1 MDEMSSLLELASTGD
16 ENALKKL
23 NLDQPVKVGLDKP
36 YANVGIIRLTGEF
49 EAAMA
54 MIAAADRLQLWTLA
68 ASCRNKV
75 KYLQFIAKEFC
86 KTTLANKPIPGDT
99 VADVM
104 KDLLDEIEIRKQQ
117 VEGEKKTAESDSE
130 TDMVQRKGNKK
141 KGEESKRE
149 ECQCASSVKDTDKEM
164 EIEYGKE
171 QKTQQKKS
179 NEMEGKSQTLSSDLD
194 IVEKLVEDKE
204 EEEARGKDKEN
215 KQEQEGQSKT
225 SESSLPSEAKDKG
238 AGTIKGKE
246 EKNPA
251 KKVTVNNS
259 KVRKCPLCQVNVTH
273 LRRHVVALHINK
285 GERLAVSQLES
296 ILQAAI
302 HGEEKQGKERLE
314 KRLGKKISFK
324 GRVREKCP
332 LCDKAV
338 LALTTHLQRTH
349 NLKKDDSIYK
359 SAMRIVRPYEGKTKE
374 VKSCKRK
381 AEDQPKASHVK
392 KRPALTPLGVLVQAV
407 DVESDEKDSDYIIS
421 SDDESHNSSESSNSV
436 LIIPPTPDKQGS
448 PMLKASVVKR
458 KITEEENFNE
468 TDGVEDNEDI
478 EDKQDENKGSDDEK
492 EDEYESI
499 QDDEDE
505 GSENDIGDEEWQ
517 QWAVKEFYKGR
528 PKGFRHQLLKYF
540 YEHLQDL
547 GGGANK
553 ERQAG
558 IHAQNVRKLLDHLDP
573 KNDTISCLIEDGGL
587 QMWRNWGKPI
597 LEESKMR
604 PGTVKSYLSSVGK
617 FLKFIIQKVAD
628 ETKEFPSIDER
639 SLRLANN
646 VLNRLPDWR
655 TAISRKFS
663 HKKWERVL
671 EVSRRLPP
679 ASTINDL
686 MSIEPGK
693 EAITILNK
701 SSTGHFVSSREF
713 IIVRDFL
720 IVRLELENAQRPG
733 PMETATVTNFREAER
748 SDDGSYTMY
757 CPKHKR
763 SIDGPARICMD
774 AETHANMCT
783 YVEHVRGVCADDS
796 EDALFLTVEG
806 KPFDQSNI
814 GKRVTAFWFKAKQI
828 KLSSTDVRKIAS
840 SATYDM
846 DVVEK
851 RAIHE
856 HMAHKEQTADH
867 YYNIGHI
874 TKKSA
879 RGHQLLKKSLG
890 LDTSVATQSNT
901 KSADSTKLDDIPPE
915 EESDPIAH
923 DEGLSS
929 SQVEVIE
936 MLFSSQIVS
945 QAQITFDIVRNTMA
959 EHTDLSKFASDPKM
973 VKKVYDKVCYLRR
986 KEKQKMV
993 LPSKEP
999 EPSLSRTETWV
1010 NNITEV
1016 ESASSVTHYQ
1026 PKAKWNKPDENY
1038 VENFFGKYSVRPS
1051 KEELK
1056 SLFHSNNGLKEIL
1069 NRNDGDFERCYNKVK
1084 YIFKKKG
1091 AKK

>member
-1 MDEMSSLLELASTGD
+1 
-16 ENALKKL
+16 
-23 NLDQPVKVGLDKP
+23 
-36 YANVGIIRLTGEF
+36 
-49 EAAMA
+49 
-54 MIAAADRLQLWTLA
+54 
-68 ASCRNKV
+68 
-75 KYLQFIAKEFC
+75 
-86 KTTLANKPIPGDT
+86 
-99 VADVM
+99 
-104 KDLLDEIEIRKQQ
+104 
-117 VEGEKKTAESDSE
+117 
-130 TDMVQRKGNKK
+130 
-141 KGEESKRE
+141 
-149 ECQCASSVKDTDKEM
+149 
-164 EIEYGKE
+164 
-171 QKTQQKKS
+171 
-179 NEMEGKSQTLSSDLD
+179 
-194 IVEKLVEDKE
+194 
-204 EEEARGKDKEN
+204 
-215 KQEQEGQSKT
+215 
-225 SESSLPSEAKDKG
+225 
-238 AGTIKGKE
+238 
-246 EKNPA
+246 
-251 KKVTVNNS
+251 
-259 KVRKCPLCQVNVTH
+259 
-273 LRRHVVALHINK
+273 
-285 GERLAVSQLES
+285 
-296 ILQAAI
+296 
-302 HGEEKQGKERLE
+302 
-314 KRLGKKISFK
+314 
-324 GRVREKCP
+324 
-332 LCDKAV
+332 
-338 LALTTHLQRTH
+338 
-349 NLKKDDSIYK
+349 
-359 SAMRIVRPYEGKTKE
+359 
-374 VKSCKRK
+374 
-381 AEDQPKASHVK
+381 
-392 KRPALTPLGVLVQAV
+392 
-407 DVESDEKDSDYIIS
+407 
-421 SDDESHNSSESSNSV
+421 
-436 LIIPPTPDKQGS
+436 
-448 PMLKASVVKR
+448 
-458 KITEEENFNE
+458 
-468 TDGVEDNEDI
+468 
-478 EDKQDENKGSDDEK
+478 
-492 EDEYESI
+492 
-499 QDDEDE
+499 
-505 GSENDIGDEEWQ
+505 
-517 QWAVKEFYKGR
+517 VKEFYKGR
-528 PKGFRHQLLKYF
+528 PRGFRHQLLKCF

-597 LEESKMR
+597 LEQNKMR
-604 PGTVKSYLSSVGK
+604 PGTVKAYLSSVGK

-686 MSIEPGK
+686 MSTEPAK

-701 SSTGHFVSSREF
+701 SSTGHLVSSREF
-713 IIVRDFL
+713 IILRDFL

-733 PMETATVTNFREAER
+733 PMETATVPNFREAER

-856 HMAHKEQTADH
+856 HMAHKEETADH

-890 LDTSVATQSNT
+890 LDTSVATTSKSDT
-901 KSADSTKLDDIPPE
+901 KSVNSAKFDQEDHEHHEHHE
-915 EESDPIAH
+915 EESEPIIH

-936 MLFSSQIVS
+936 MLFSSQIIS

-959 EHTDLSKFASDPKM
+959 EHMDLSKCANDPKM

-999 EPSLSRTETWV
+999 EPSSSRTEAWV
-1010 NNITEV
+1010 KSITEV
-1016 ESASSVTHYQ
+1016 ESASAVTNYQ
-1026 PKAKWNKPDENY
+1026 TKAKWNKPDEEY

-1056 SLFHSNNGLKEIL
+1056 SLFHSSNGLKEIL

-1084 YIFKKKG
+1084 YIFKKRGGNK
-1091 AKK
+1091 

>member
-1 MDEMSSLLELASTGD
+1 
-16 ENALKKL
+16 
-23 NLDQPVKVGLDKP
+23 
-36 YANVGIIRLTGEF
+36 
-49 EAAMA
+49 
-54 MIAAADRLQLWTLA
+54 
-68 ASCRNKV
+68 
-75 KYLQFIAKEFC
+75 
-86 KTTLANKPIPGDT
+86 
-99 VADVM
+99 
-104 KDLLDEIEIRKQQ
+104 
-117 VEGEKKTAESDSE
+117 
-130 TDMVQRKGNKK
+130 
-141 KGEESKRE
+141 
-149 ECQCASSVKDTDKEM
+149 
-164 EIEYGKE
+164 
-171 QKTQQKKS
+171 
-179 NEMEGKSQTLSSDLD
+179 
-194 IVEKLVEDKE
+194 
-204 EEEARGKDKEN
+204 
-215 KQEQEGQSKT
+215 
-225 SESSLPSEAKDKG
+225 
-238 AGTIKGKE
+238 
-246 EKNPA
+246 
-251 KKVTVNNS
+251 
-259 KVRKCPLCQVNVTH
+259 
-273 LRRHVVALHINK
+273 
-285 GERLAVSQLES
+285 
-296 ILQAAI
+296 
-302 HGEEKQGKERLE
+302 
-314 KRLGKKISFK
+314 
-324 GRVREKCP
+324 
-332 LCDKAV
+332 
-338 LALTTHLQRTH
+338 
-349 NLKKDDSIYK
+349 
-359 SAMRIVRPYEGKTKE
+359 MRIVRPYEGKTKE

-381 AEDQPKASHVK
+381 AEDQPMASQTK
-392 KRPALTPLGVLVQAV
+392 KRPLTPLGLLIQAV
-407 DVESDEKDSDYIIS
+407 DVESDEKDSEYKIS
-421 SDDESHNSSESSNSV
+421 SDDESHNSSESSNCIM
-436 LIIPPTPDKQGS
+436 IIPPTPDKQGS
-448 PMLKASVVKR
+448 LTLKASRVKR
-458 KITEEENFNE
+458 RITEKENFNDE
-468 TDGVEDNEDI
+468 RERVEENDNSKDKED
-478 EDKQDENKGSDDEK
+478 EDKSSDDE
-492 EDEYESI
+492 EEGL
-499 QDDEDE
+499 QFDEDE
-505 GSENDIGDEEWQ
+505 VSEDDIGDEEWQ

-528 PKGFRHQLLKYF
+528 SRGFRHQLLKYF

-558 IHAQNVRKLLDHLDP
+558 IHAQNVRKLLDRLDP

-597 LEESKMR
+597 LEQNKMR
-604 PGTVKSYLSSVGK
+604 PGTVKAYLSSVGK

-628 ETKEFPSIDER
+628 ETKDFPSIDER

-679 ASTINDL
+679 ATTINDL
-686 MSIEPGK
+686 MSTEPAK

-701 SSTGHFVSSREF
+701 SSTGHLVSSREF

-733 PMETATVTNFREAER
+733 RMETATVSNFREAER

-774 AETHANMCT
+774 AETHANMCA

-814 GKRVTAFWFKAKQI
+814 GKRVTAFWF
-828 KLSSTDVRKIAS
+828 RKIAS

-856 HMAHKEQTADH
+856 HIAHKEETADH

-890 LDTSVATQSNT
+890 LDTSVATKSKSDT
-901 KSADSTKLDDIPPE
+901 KSANSAKLDHE
-915 EESDPIAH
+915 EESEPIIQ

-936 MLFSSQIVS
+936 MLFSSQIIS
-945 QAQITFDIVRNTMA
+945 QAQITFDIVRKTMA
-959 EHTDLSKFASDPKM
+959 EHMDLSKFANDSKM

-986 KEKQKMV
+986 KEKQNIV

-999 EPSLSRTETWV
+999 EPSLSRTEAWV
-1010 NNITEV
+1010 NGMTEV
-1016 ESASSVTHYQ
+1016 ESVSAVTNYQ
-1026 PKAKWNKPDENY
+1026 SKAKWNKPDEKY
-1038 VENFFGKYSVRPS
+1038 VENFFGKYSVRPN

-1056 SLFHSNNGLKEIL
+1056 SLFHSNNSLKEIL

-1084 YIFKKKG
+1084 YIFKKRG
-1091 AKK
+1091 ANK

>member
-1 MDEMSSLLELASTGD
+1 MDEMSRLLQLASTGD
-16 ENALKKL
+16 EEALKKL
-23 NLDQPVKVGLDKP
+23 NLDKPVQLVLDKP
-36 YANVGIIRLTGEF
+36 YANVGIIRLTGEY
-49 EAAMA
+49 EATMA
-54 MIAAADRLQLWTLA
+54 MIAAADRLKLWTLA

-75 KYLQFIAKEFC
+75 KYLQFIAKQFC

-104 KDLLDEIEIRKQQ
+104 KDLLDEIDIRKQQ
-117 VEGEKKTAESDSE
+117 IEGGKKAAESDSE
-130 TDMVQRKGNKK
+130 MEMVLRKSNERKGEDSERKE
-141 KGEESKRE
+141 GQS
-149 ECQCASSVKDTDKEM
+149 ASSVKDTDKAMEVECGKETRSLEKKSSEM
-164 EIEYGKE
+164 EVE
-171 QKTQQKKS
+171 
-179 NEMEGKSQTLSSDLD
+179 SQTLSSDGD

-204 EEEARGKDKEN
+204 EEASGKDKES
-215 KQEQEGQSKT
+215 KQEQKGQSETGKH
-225 SESSLPSEAKDKG
+225 SSPFAAEDKG
-238 AGTIKGKE
+238 AGTIKEKE
-246 EKNPA
+246 DRNPA
-251 KKVTVNNS
+251 KKVTINNS
-259 KVRKCPLCQVNVTH
+259 KVRKCPLCKANVTH
-273 LRRHVVALHINK
+273 LRRHVVALHVNK
-285 GERLAVSQLES
+285 GERLAISQLES

-302 HGEEKQGKERLE
+302 HGEEKRGKERIE
-314 KRLGKKISFK
+314 KRLGKKVSFK

-349 NLKKDDSIYK
+349 KLKKDDSIYK
-359 SAMRIVRPYEGKTKE
+359 SAIRIIRPYEGKTKE

-381 AEDQPKASHVK
+381 AEDQPKVSHAK
-392 KRPALTPLGVLVQAV
+392 KRPLTPLGVLIQAV
-407 DVESDEKDSDYIIS
+407 DVESDEKDSDFEIS
-421 SDDESHNSSESSNSV
+421 SDDENHNSSESSDSV
-436 LIIPPTPDKQGS
+436 MIIPPTPDKQGS
-448 PMLKASVVKR
+448 LMLKASLVKR
-458 KITEEENFNE
+458 KITEEENFSQE
-468 TDGVEDNEDI
+468 RDGVEENDNI
-478 EDKQDENKGSDDEK
+478 GDKQDEDKGSDDET
-492 EDEYESI
+492 EDEYESL

-505 GSENDIGDEEWQ
+505 VAEDDIGDEEWQ
-517 QWAVKEFYKGR
+517 QWAVKEFYKSR
-528 PKGFRHQLLKYF
+528 PRGFRHQLLKYF

-597 LEESKMR
+597 LEQNKMR
-604 PGTVKSYLSSVGK
+604 PGTVKAYLSSVGK

-628 ETKEFPSIDER
+628 ETKGFPSIDER

-663 HKKWERVL
+663 HKKWEKVL

-686 MSIEPGK
+686 MSTEPAK

-701 SSTGHFVSSREF
+701 SSTGHLVSSREF
-713 IIVRDFL
+713 ITVRDFL

-733 PMETATVTNFREAER
+733 PMETATVPNFREAER

-840 SATYDM
+840 SATYGM

-856 HMAHKEQTADH
+856 HMAHKEETADH

-879 RGHQLLKKSLG
+879 RGHQLLKKTLG
-890 LDTSVATQSNT
+890 LDTSVATKSNT
-901 KSADSTKLDDIPPE
+901 KSANATKLDDENHE
-915 EESDPIAH
+915 EELEPIIH
-923 DEGLSS
+923 EEGLSS

-936 MLFSSQIVS
+936 MLFSSQIIS
-945 QAQITFDIVRNTMA
+945 QAQITFDIVRETMA
-959 EHTDLSKFASDPKM
+959 EHIDLSKFASDPKM

-986 KEKQKMV
+986 KEKQKLV

-999 EPSLSRTETWV
+999 EPSSSRTAAWV
-1010 NNITEV
+1010 NSITGV
-1016 ESASSVTHYQ
+1016 ESTSTVTNYQ
-1026 PKAKWNKPDENY
+1026 PKAKWNKPDEEY
-1038 VENFFGKYSVRPS
+1038 VENFFGKYSVRPN

-1056 SLFHSNNGLKEIL
+1056 SLFHSNNSLKEIL

-1084 YIFKKKG
+1084 YIFKKRAANK
-1091 AKK
+1091 

>member
-1 MDEMSSLLELASTGD
+1 MDEMSSLLELANTGE

-104 KDLLDEIEIRKQQ
+104 KDLLDEIEIRKKQI
-117 VEGEKKTAESDSE
+117 EGEKKTAESDSE
-130 TDMVQRKGNKK
+130 TDMVQWKGNKK

-149 ECQCASSVKDTDKEM
+149 ECQCVSSVKDADKEM

-225 SESSLPSEAKDKG
+225 SESSSPSEAKDKG

-314 KRLGKKISFK
+314 KRLGKKVSFK

-332 LCDKAV
+332 LCNKAV

-436 LIIPPTPDKQGS
+436 MIIPPTPDKQGS

-505 GSENDIGDEEWQ
+505 GLENDIGDEEWQ

-679 ASTINDL
+679 ASTINDF
-686 MSIEPGK
+686 MSTEPGK

-796 EDALFLTVEG
+796 KDALFLTVEG

-915 EESDPIAH
+915 EESDPITH

-973 VKKVYDKVCYLRR
+973 VKKVYEKVCYLRR

-1016 ESASSVTHYQ
+1016 ESASSVTNYQ

-1038 VENFFGKYSVRPS
+1038 VENFFGKYSVGPS

-1069 NRNDGDFERCYNKVK
+1069 SRNDGDFERCYNKVK